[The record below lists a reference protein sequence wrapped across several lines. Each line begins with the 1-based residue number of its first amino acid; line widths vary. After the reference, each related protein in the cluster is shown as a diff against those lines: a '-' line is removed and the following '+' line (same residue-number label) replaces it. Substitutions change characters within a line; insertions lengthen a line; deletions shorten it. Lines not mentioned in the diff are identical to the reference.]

1 MASATLPLA
10 SSSSVSPI
18 PTVVPTL
25 PEYQDA
31 TETGTRTLWVVFV
44 IMLLA
49 TIVFSGMAWTV
60 PISKRLYH
68 IVTTLIVIFASLSY
82 FAMAS
87 GHGISYHH
95 VVVRE
100 SHKHVPDTTT
110 DLYRQVYWARYVDW
124 SLTTP
129 LLLLDLALLAGLSG
143 GVILMIMV
151 ADIIMILTGLFAAF
165 GTEDTPQKWG
175 WYAIACIAYLVV
187 IWHLVIHG
195 RATAMNKGGKV
206 GNFFAAIGGFTLVIW
221 TVYPIIW
228 GIADGS
234 RNMNV
239 DEEIIAYAVL
249 DILAKPVFGA
259 WLLFTHASMPES
271 NVELGGFW
279 SEGLKGEGNIR
290 VGDDDEGPYAGRFD
304 TSSSLLVKPQSV
316 TAEFQQRSHNTN
328 IMAEQEANDAV
339 DRSPIAQ
346 LERRNS
352 LEKFLQGRPE
362 AQELKNRHIL
372 LDTTSAPTLQGLEK
386 RPEREDLVEKN
397 ILANS
402 TAAPS
407 LQEKQRELQMHM
419 RANSLE
425 KHLQTRPKPEE
436 LVKEGI
442 LQGG

>member
-1 MASATLPLA
+1 MLVDPIQALASATLPLA
-10 SSSSVSPI
+10 TSSVSSI

-44 IMLLA
+44 VMLIA
-49 TIVFSGMAWTV
+49 SIVFTGMAWTV
-60 PISKRLYH
+60 PVSKRLYH

-87 GHGISYHH
+87 GHSIGYHH

-100 SHKHVPDTTT
+100 SHKHVPDTTK

-124 SLTTP
+124 TLTTP
-129 LLLLDLALLAGLSG
+129 LLLLDLSLLAGLSG
-143 GVILMIMV
+143 GVILMTMV
-151 ADIIMILTGLFAAF
+151 ADVIMILTGLFAAF

-187 IWHLVIHG
+187 IWHLVVHG
-195 RATAMNKGGKV
+195 RAMAMSKGGKV
-206 GNFFAAIGGFTLVIW
+206 GNFFAAIGGFTLIIW

-259 WLLFTHASMPES
+259 WLLFTHMSMPET
-271 NVELGGFW
+271 NVDLGGFW

-290 VGDDDEGPYAGRFD
+290 VGDDDEGA
-304 TSSSLLVKPQSV
+304 
-316 TAEFQQRSHNTN
+316 
-328 IMAEQEANDAV
+328 
-339 DRSPIAQ
+339 
-346 LERRNS
+346 
-352 LEKFLQGRPE
+352 
-362 AQELKNRHIL
+362 
-372 LDTTSAPTLQGLEK
+372 
-386 RPEREDLVEKN
+386 
-397 ILANS
+397 
-402 TAAPS
+402 
-407 LQEKQRELQMHM
+407 
-419 RANSLE
+419 
-425 KHLQTRPKPEE
+425 
-436 LVKEGI
+436 
-442 LQGG
+442 

>member
-10 SSSSVSPI
+10 TSSSVSPI

-151 ADIIMILTGLFAAF
+151 ADVIMILTGLFAAF

-187 IWHLVIHG
+187 IWHLVVHG
-195 RATAMNKGGKV
+195 RATAMNKGSKV

-259 WLLFTHASMPES
+259 WLLFTHMSIPET

-290 VGDDDEGPYAGRFD
+290 VGDDDEGA
-304 TSSSLLVKPQSV
+304 
-316 TAEFQQRSHNTN
+316 
-328 IMAEQEANDAV
+328 
-339 DRSPIAQ
+339 
-346 LERRNS
+346 
-352 LEKFLQGRPE
+352 
-362 AQELKNRHIL
+362 
-372 LDTTSAPTLQGLEK
+372 
-386 RPEREDLVEKN
+386 
-397 ILANS
+397 
-402 TAAPS
+402 
-407 LQEKQRELQMHM
+407 
-419 RANSLE
+419 
-425 KHLQTRPKPEE
+425 
-436 LVKEGI
+436 
-442 LQGG
+442 